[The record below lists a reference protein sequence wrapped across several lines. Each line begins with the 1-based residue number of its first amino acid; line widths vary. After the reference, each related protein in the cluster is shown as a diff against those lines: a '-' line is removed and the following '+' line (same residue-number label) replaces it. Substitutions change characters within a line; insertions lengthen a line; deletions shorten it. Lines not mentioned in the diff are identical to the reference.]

1 MVAGAISGHKE
12 YYETKYRPK
21 KIEKYVDYINMQE
34 VASSASHDFDLMLD
48 KLEESSRKFIVS
60 ENDKLKKSI
69 KEKIKEID
77 SLLLKKLNDLQSL
90 EESDKQ
96 TAETIELKKKNL
108 TWLTQ
113 IQDRVNNLI
122 EF

>member
-1 MVAGAISGHKE
+1 MEDIIAGC
-12 YYETKYRPK
+12 T
-21 KIEKYVDYINMQE
+21 VDMQE

>member
-1 MVAGAISGHKE
+1 
-12 YYETKYRPK
+12 
-21 KIEKYVDYINMQE
+21 MQE

-69 KEKIKEID
+69 KEKFKEID
-77 SLLLKKLNDLQSL
+77 SLLLMKLNDLQSL

-96 TAETIELKKKNL
+96 TAEIIELKKKNL

-113 IQDRVNNLI
+113 IQERVNNLI